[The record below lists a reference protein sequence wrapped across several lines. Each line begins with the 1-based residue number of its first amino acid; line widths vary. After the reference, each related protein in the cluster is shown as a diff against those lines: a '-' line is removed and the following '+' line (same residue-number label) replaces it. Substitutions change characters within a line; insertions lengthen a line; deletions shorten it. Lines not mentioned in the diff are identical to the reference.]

1 MCPAFP
7 RLGDLREPVEGYKAG
22 DQGGCVTDSSEKLVA
37 RGAMAL
43 LTEIVRQADDAAAPG
58 EVKDLA
64 DALAVLAPLVR
75 APQAQ
80 TEGI

>member
-1 MCPAFP
+1 MTYSAFIRAYSPP
-7 RLGDLREPVEGYKAG
+7 RRNR
-22 DQGGCVTDSSEKLVA
+22 SVA

-43 LTEIVRQADDAAAPG
+43 LTELVRQASDAAAPG

-75 APQAQ
+75 APQVQ
-80 TEGI
+80 TEAI

>member
-1 MCPAFP
+1 
-7 RLGDLREPVEGYKAG
+7 
-22 DQGGCVTDSSEKLVA
+22 
-37 RGAMAL
+37 MAL

-75 APQAQ
+75 APQVQ
-80 TEGI
+80 TEAI

>member
-1 MCPAFP
+1 
-7 RLGDLREPVEGYKAG
+7 LLDEEGVVAE
-22 DQGGCVTDSSEKLVA
+22 SSEELVA

-43 LTEIVRQADDAAAPG
+43 LAEIVRQADDAAAPG

-75 APQAQ
+75 VPEVQ
-80 TEGI
+80 TETV

>member
-1 MCPAFP
+1 VA
-7 RLGDLREPVEGYKAG
+7 A
-22 DQGGCVTDSSEKLVA
+22 SSEELVV

-43 LTEIVRQADDAAAPG
+43 LAEIVRQADDAAAPG

-75 APQAQ
+75 APQVQIDAV
-80 TEGI
+80 

>member
-1 MCPAFP
+1 VA
-7 RLGDLREPVEGYKAG
+7 
-22 DQGGCVTDSSEKLVA
+22 DSGEELVA

-75 APQAQ
+75 AAQ
-80 TEGI
+80 VATVEP